1 MRLRSP
7 IEPMLAKAVADFPPG
22 RPGAWRYEPKF
33 DGFRGLAL
41 VDSDRGV
48 HLQSRRGARLTDT
61 FPEIVW
67 AVFEHI
73 PARTVLD
80 GEIVRWAAGQLD
92 FSALHRRNI
101 AGRRRAPSLATSEPC
116 HYAVFDVLKLR
127 GRDVTGLPLHERR
140 ALLEGL
146 FTTIPSAGV
155 LALGLQTTDEAEA
168 RTWYETLA
176 LAGVEGLV
184 IKPTRSTYEVGARGW
199 LKLKRRTSMDA
210 VVGGFVGSPLRPSGL
225 ILGRYD
231 DAGRLRVVGRTTQL
245 AAQAAAEVA
254 PLLTPAR
261 AGHPWPETLPPGWA
275 SSPYGGRGPI
285 TYTQVPPN
293 LVDETGRSAAI
304 RPRNPLVSAPH
315 GISNRAMPELRG
327 TAALAHRLR
336 RAAPHLL
343 LRRLPVG
350 LRQDPRQALAPA
362 HPAPPTP
369 RRHPQ
374 AAPSSP

>member
-1 MRLRSP
+1 M
-7 IEPMLAKAVADFPPG
+7 
-22 RPGAWRYEPKF
+22 
-33 DGFRGLAL
+33 
-41 VDSDRGV
+41 DSDRGV

-67 AVFEHI
+67 ALFEHI

-101 AGRRRAPSLATSEPC
+101 AGRRRAASLATSEPC

-176 LAGVEGLV
+176 VAGVEGLV

-199 LKLKRRTSMDA
+199 LKFKRRTSMDA

-275 SSPYGGRGPI
+275 SSPYGGSGPI
-285 TYTQVPPN
+285 TYTQVQPN
-293 LVDETGRSAAI
+293 LVVEVLVDSALDGGRRHRHAVRYL
-304 RPRNPLVSAPH
+304 RPRTDLDPASVVVS
-315 GISNRAMPELRG
+315 RE
-327 TAALAHRLR
+327 AA
-336 RAAPHLL
+336 
-343 LRRLPVG
+343 G
-350 LRQDPRQALAPA
+350 
-362 HPAPPTP
+362 
-369 RRHPQ
+369 
-374 AAPSSP
+374 